1 MTTWMILTYIM
12 MGKRSQKQR
21 MTTICFYLY
30 EVQEQANLF
39 YQDREVRTMV
49 AFWGLGVD
57 WKEPKAG
64 FLGAGNILNLD
75 LSVDY
80 TGVI

>member
-1 MTTWMILTYIM
+1 MILTDIM

-21 MTTICFYLY
+21 TTAIWFYLY

-49 AFWGLGVD
+49 TFGGLGVD
-57 WKEPKAG
+57 WKKPKVG
-64 FLGAGNILNLD
+64 FLGAGNIPNLD